1 VKKWLAGVEKIVFFH
16 GREVWFVRLGK
27 NVGREQNGGG
37 KNFQRPVIVLRKFDS
52 ETFLAVPLTSKMKRG
67 RFYFLFEFNG
77 KPAVALLSQIR
88 VLDKKRIQRKIGEI
102 SKKDALKLERK
113 LIRLIKSDPSP
124 SRSKSGGLGVPDRK

>member
-1 VKKWLAGVEKIVFFH
+1 M
-16 GREVWFVRLGK
+16 RLGK
-27 NVGREQNGGG
+27 NLGFEQNGGG